1 MMKQCRGVRGAITA
15 DANTRESI
23 LNATRE
29 LLLKMIEANEVDQED
44 VASVIFTTTVDLN
57 AEFPALA
64 ARQIGWTDSAL
75 LCEHEMAVPGAL
87 SRVIRILIHW
97 NTEKSGRD
105 IKHIYLRDAVKLRPD
120 RALSD
125 LNRLLNG
132 KDGPAETTTS

>member
-1 MMKQCRGVRGAITA
+1 MKQCRGIRGAITA
-15 DANTRESI
+15 NANTREEI

-29 LLLKMIEANEVDQED
+29 LLLKMIEANDLDQED
-44 VASVIFTTTVDLN
+44 VCSVIFTTTVDLN

-87 SRVIRILIHW
+87 GQVIRILIHW
-97 NTEKSGRD
+97 NTEKSRRE

-120 RALSD
+120 RALAD
-125 LNRLLNG
+125 LDLLLKG
-132 KDGPAETTTS
+132 KGGAADTIIS